1 MDHPPLLV
9 LEVKLLII
17 LLAMVAVGAGSLHSY
32 HQRNLFIQAALLSEA
47 YTLIAPVKRQIS
59 DHYVRHGM
67 MPHDNEDAGLPP
79 AQSIFGASV
88 KRVAINRG
96 GVLLVDFEKEIG
108 QQTLTFSPSINSA
121 TGLLDWRCTSDS
133 IDARVLEKLKPGCTH
148 LLSTASSKL
157 MHAIANRSTTDVNEL
172 LAQGAKADAVVNG
185 NTPLMLAAKMG
196 NLAIVNLLLDAGAS
210 VDNNAVNAERRT
222 PLMVAITSDN
232 PEVASL
238 LLSRGASTTRTDY
251 RGLTPHDHAVE
262 TDRRLG
268 GQRYVLMVAARL
280 NPNFAGRH
288 QFKDTNKS
296 IAQPVDMQALYGQL
310 RTTAKE
316 CNTYR
321 LSSLLSKQN
330 DFDQTTLIAGKP
342 ITDHHIKPECS
353 TVLLDFLYTRKS
365 YQQAM
370 NSRFATAMQTCDA
383 RAVEQT
389 LADNPSLD
397 IFRLVANKSHFS
409 RAVTGGCA
417 DVVSMLTRKNLI
429 GEQIEDDILV
439 TAIRHAPQS
448 SLVELVGVLIN
459 AGAKVDAVDHSGET
473 ALSLAI
479 ALEQPVVAKF
489 LVDAKADVNLA
500 TANQSYP
507 IIEAS
512 KKGMEHLVN
521 QLIRGGAEI
530 NMQDQLGRTALLA
543 AVANGQNRIVNTLLN
558 SGADALQ
565 EDQNG
570 ISAVTLA
577 ESKNLGRIHS
587 MLTASSEF

>member
-1 MDHPPLLV
+1 
-9 LEVKLLII
+9 
-17 LLAMVAVGAGSLHSY
+17 MVAVGAGSLHSY
-32 HQRNLFIQAALLSEA
+32 HERNLYIQAALLSEA
-47 YTLIAPVKRQIS
+47 FTLIAPVKRQIS
-59 DHYVRHGM
+59 DHYVRHGI

-79 AQSIFGASV
+79 AQGIFGASV

-96 GVLLVDFEKEIG
+96 GVMLVDFEKDIG
-108 QQTLTFSPSINSA
+108 KQTLTFSPSINPTS
-121 TGLLDWRCTSDS
+121 GLLDWRCTSDS
-133 IDARVLEKLKPGCTH
+133 IDARVLEKLKPSCTF
-148 LLSTASSKL
+148 LLSTASSQL
-157 MHAIANRSTTDVNEL
+157 MHAIANRSVTDVKKL
-172 LAQGAKADAVVNG
+172 LANGAKADAVVNG
-185 NTPLMLAAKMG
+185 NTPLMLAAKIG
-196 NLAIVNLLLDAGAS
+196 DLAIVNQLLDAGAS

-232 PEVASL
+232 ADVAAL

-251 RGLTPHDHAVE
+251 RGMTPHDHAVD

-288 QFKDTNKS
+288 KFTEAGRQVAK
-296 IAQPVDMQALYGQL
+296 PVDMQTLYTQL
-310 RTTAKE
+310 RTIAKE

-321 LSSLLSKQN
+321 LGSLLSEQN
-330 DFDQTTLIAGKP
+330 DFDAATLIAGKP
-342 ITDHHIKPECS
+342 ITDHHVKPECS
-353 TVLLDFLYTRKS
+353 AVLTDFLNTRKS

-370 NSRFATAMQTCDA
+370 NSRFATAMQSCDV
-383 RAVEQT
+383 RAVEDT
-389 LADNPSLD
+389 LNDNPSLNV
-397 IFRLVANKSHFS
+397 FRVVANRSHIS

-417 DVVSMLTRKNLI
+417 DVISMLTRKNLI
-429 GEQIEDDILV
+429 NDELEDDILL
-439 TAIRHAPQS
+439 TAIRHAPQG

-459 AGAKVDAVDHSGET
+459 AGANVNTVDRNGAT

-489 LVDAKADVNLA
+489 LVDAKADVNLT

-521 QLIRGGAEI
+521 QLIRNGAKI
-530 NMQDQLGRTALLA
+530 DQKDQLGRTALLA
-543 AVANGQNRIVNTLLN
+543 AVARGQNRIVTTLLRA
-558 SGADALQ
+558 GADALQ
-565 EDQNG
+565 KDQNG

-577 ESKNLGRIHS
+577 ESKNLGHIHTL
-587 MLTASSEF
+587 LTASSEF